1 MFGFFLTLLVLDGIF
16 LATIILLQSG
26 KGGGLAAMGGGVTS
40 TEGVLGGRQAATF
53 LVRASWAAGAAFM
66 ILSLILAILSS
77 RAQAPGS
84 ILEEGLQQAPTQPTP
99 VIPNE
104 GAVPP
109 GQGGAPPEQGGAPP
123 DDAGLPPGEG
133 ALPPDGGAASPQGAG
148 GEEEGAIPDTP

>member
-84 ILEEGLQQAPTQPTP
+84 ILEEGLQAPTQPTP
-99 VIPNE
+99 VIPN
-104 GAVPP
+104 
-109 GQGGAPPEQGGAPP
+109 QGGAPPEQGGVPP
-123 DDAGLPPGEG
+123 DEG
-133 ALPPDGGAASPQGAG
+133 AVPPDGEAVPPQGAG
-148 GEEEGAIPDTP
+148 GEDEGAIPDTP